1 MSNLDSLIADINKR
15 YSIDGADKPVI
26 SRASQLPPVAKI
38 RCSSPV
44 LSYLLQGGWPRGKL
58 IEVFGKEHVGK
69 TTVALLGMQ
78 DAWAFEDGRRS
89 LAVIDIEHRWN
100 EEWARRLGLPVDDIV
115 VVQPK
120 TAEDATDIMKRL
132 IESKS
137 ICGMLFDSIG
147 AAQTET
153 QAKDFAERQSI
164 VGGSAAVMSR
174 NVRVIAP
181 LANLY
186 DCTVWY
192 ANQLR
197 ADMDGYNR
205 PMTPGGHAV
214 KHMMS
219 VRLYIRTGKDRYFA
233 KDPEGND
240 IQVGFAMVFK
250 VVKNSY
256 GVPFREGWSDFY
268 FEPSAV
274 WLDHVG
280 FDVNRDYQRLGLAF
294 GLIQRSGPWYSYR
307 DVKERG
313 RDAFFR
319 ALNDSGLMPA
329 LIEEVYQAIDAGFDK
344 PFSPMPDE
352 PPPVP
357 VGVDIDDADV

>member
-1 MSNLDSLIADINKR
+1 MNDLDALIADINKR
-15 YSIDGADKPVI
+15 YKVGDTEKPII
-26 SRASQLPPVAKI
+26 SRASNLPPVKKV

-44 LSYLLQGGWPRGKL
+44 LTYLLQGGWPKGKL

-69 TTVALLGMQ
+69 TTVALLGMKDVWEQ
-78 DAWAFEDGRRS
+78 EEGQRS
-89 LAVIDIEHRWN
+89 LAVVDIEHRWN
-100 EEWARRLGLPVDDIV
+100 EDWAKRLGLPVDDMV
-115 VVQPK
+115 VVQPR
-120 TAEDATDIMKRL
+120 TAEDATDIMKKL
-132 IESKS
+132 IESKA
-137 ICGMLFDSIG
+137 ICGILFDSIG
-147 AAQTET
+147 AAQSDVQT
-153 QAKDFAERQSI
+153 KDFAERQAVI
-164 VGGSAAVMSR
+164 GGSAVVMSR

-192 ANQLR
+192 SNQLR
-197 ADMDGYNR
+197 ADMEGFNR

-219 VRLYIRTGKDRYFA
+219 VRLYLRVGKDKYYA
-233 KDPEGND
+233 KDAEGNE
-240 IQVGFAMVFK
+240 IQVGFAIVFK

-280 FDVNRDYQRLGLAF
+280 FDVNRDYQRLGMSF
-294 GLIQRSGPWYSYR
+294 GLIERSGPWYSYR
-307 DVKERG
+307 GIKERG
-313 RDAFFR
+313 RDSFF
-319 ALNDSGLMPA
+319 AKMVEEGMLPS
-329 LIEEVYQAIDAGFDK
+329 LIEEVHACIEAGQDR
-344 PFSPMPDE
+344 PFMTDDE
-352 PPPVP
+352 PPPIP